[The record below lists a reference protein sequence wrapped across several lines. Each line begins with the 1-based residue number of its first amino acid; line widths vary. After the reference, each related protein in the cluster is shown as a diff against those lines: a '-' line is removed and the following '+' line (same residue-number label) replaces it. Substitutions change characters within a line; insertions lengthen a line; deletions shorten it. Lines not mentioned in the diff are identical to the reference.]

1 MPIACAEPWS
11 YEVLSAGW
19 KEVSLRLSKPWPNS
33 ISGVEQLPKSAP
45 PVLAELLEEDAA
57 DEAEEAAVAVAVAE
71 ESADEADAS
80 EESEESD
87 DEDESDA
94 DVVEAEASADELAD
108 AEPLEPVPADTTL
121 PWLSITSWEAKS

>member
-1 MPIACAEPWS
+1 MMPIACAEPWS

-57 DEAEEAAVAVAVAE
+57 DEADEAAVAMAE
-71 ESADEADAS
+71 ESADEAEAS
-80 EESEESD
+80 DESEESD
-87 DEDESDA
+87 DEDESEAEVD
-94 DVVEAEASADELAD
+94 AEASADELAD
-108 AEPLEPVPADTTL
+108 AEPLEPVPAETTL

>member
-1 MPIACAEPWS
+1 MMPIACAEPWS

-57 DEAEEAAVAVAVAE
+57 DDADEAAVAVAE
-71 ESADEADAS
+71 ESAEEAEAS
-80 EESEESD
+80 DDEESD
-87 DEDESDA
+87 ESDEPEA
-94 DVVEAEASADELAD
+94 EVDAEASADELAD
-108 AEPLEPVPADTTL
+108 AEPLEPVPAETTL

>member
-57 DEAEEAAVAVAVAE
+57 DEADEAAVAVAE
-71 ESADEADAS
+71 ESAEEAEA
-80 EESEESD
+80 SEESD
-87 DEDESDA
+87 DEDESEAEVD
-94 DVVEAEASADELAD
+94 AEASADELAD
-108 AEPLEPVPADTTL
+108 AEPLEPVPAETTL

>member
-1 MPIACAEPWS
+1 MMPIACAEPWS

-71 ESADEADAS
+71 ES
-80 EESEESD
+80 EESD

>member
-1 MPIACAEPWS
+1 MMPIACAEPWS

-57 DEAEEAAVAVAVAE
+57 DEADEAAVAVAE
-71 ESADEADAS
+71 ESADEAEAS

-87 DEDESDA
+87 DEDESEAEVD
-94 DVVEAEASADELAD
+94 AEASADELAD
-108 AEPLEPVPADTTL
+108 AEPLEPVPAETTL